1 MGDRLFE
8 EWQIYEKLLIHD
20 YMDHRGFFNRLGKE
34 ILSRFGRPVAILDLG
49 CGDLTPIM
57 RLLENVPVNRYVGI
71 DESDVALAH
80 ASTRLENLNVPY
92 RLVKGDL
99 LAKMAEIGETFDI
112 VLASFSLHHLAD
124 PKDKQR
130 ALAAGGQLLNPDG
143 VFALV
148 DVFCADDEARASYL
162 ERWIDH
168 AEERYLELQNGEMKI
183 LADHVRSRDFP
194 ISLSAFEAL
203 GKQAGLGQF
212 NVLMKDHADL
222 NCLITFSASE

>member
-20 YMDHRGFFNRLGKE
+20 YMDHRGFFSRLGKE

-57 RLLENVPVNRYVGI
+57 RLLENVPVKRYVGI

-124 PKDKQR
+124 PNDKQR
-130 ALAAGGQLLNPDG
+130 TLAAGGQLLNPDG

-148 DVFCADDEARASYL
+148 DVFCADDEPRASYL